1 MRTLAAGLMRVWRL
15 TIGAVIPDSCRFTPS
30 CSHYAAEAF
39 HRRGL
44 ILGSA
49 LTVWRLLRCHPFHP
63 GGYDPVIRSKPRCSS
78 QRPRRFG
85 GR

>member
-63 GGYDPVIRSKPRCSS
+63 GGYDPVIRSKPRCRA
-78 QRPRRFG
+78 QRPRR
-85 GR
+85 